1 MPEIKKE
8 QKAAAPCPLYKKC
21 GGCQLQNLNYEEQL
35 RWKERRMI
43 GLMGQFGHVEPVIG
57 MERPLHYRNKVQAA
71 FGLDRK
77 KRIISGVYQSST
89 HRIVPVDRCMIE
101 NEAADAIIVTVRRLL
116 ADFKLLPYHADTG
129 RGFLRHV
136 LVRRGFSTG
145 QVMVVLVTGSPVF
158 PSKNHFVGALLKK
171 HPEITTVLQNINPGR
186 TSLVLGTQEKTL
198 FGPGFIED
206 ELCGCVFRISAQ
218 SFYQINPVQTQVL
231 YETAMEYAALSG
243 QETVV
248 DAYCG
253 TGTIGLIAA
262 RRGAKQVVGVEINRE
277 AVRDA
282 IANAKRNQIKN
293 ARFYCADAGAWM
305 RDMAAAG
312 EQADVV
318 LMDPP
323 RAGSDEAFLSSVLT
337 LAPKRVVYIS
347 CNPETL
353 ARDVLFL
360 TKHGYR
366 VQRIQPVDMFPFTNH
381 IEAVVLLTRQK
392 TNAKHG
398 KSPAVAK

>member
-158 PSKNHFVGALLKK
+158 PSKNHFIGALLKK

-186 TSLVLGTQEKTL
+186 TSLVLAHRKKHSSA
-198 FGPGFIED
+198 PG
-206 ELCGCVFRISAQ
+206 LSKMSCV
-218 SFYQINPVQTQVL
+218 
-231 YETAMEYAALSG
+231 
-243 QETVV
+243 
-248 DAYCG
+248 
-253 TGTIGLIAA
+253 
-262 RRGAKQVVGVEINRE
+262 
-277 AVRDA
+277 AVC
-282 IANAKRNQIKN
+282 
-293 ARFYCADAGAWM
+293 F
-305 RDMAAAG
+305 
-312 EQADVV
+312 
-318 LMDPP
+318 
-323 RAGSDEAFLSSVLT
+323 AFLRSRFIRST
-337 LAPKRVVYIS
+337 PCRRRCFMKQRWNTRRSPGKKRW
-347 CNPETL
+347 
-353 ARDVLFL
+353 
-360 TKHGYR
+360 
-366 VQRIQPVDMFPFTNH
+366 
-381 IEAVVLLTRQK
+381 
-392 TNAKHG
+392 
-398 KSPAVAK
+398 

>member
-158 PSKNHFVGALLKK
+158 PSKNHFVGALLKNC
-171 HPEITTVLQNINPGR
+171 LLY
-186 TSLVLGTQEKTL
+186 TS
-198 FGPGFIED
+198 P
-206 ELCGCVFRISAQ
+206 S
-218 SFYQINPVQTQVL
+218 P
-231 YETAMEYAALSG
+231 
-243 QETVV
+243 
-248 DAYCG
+248 
-253 TGTIGLIAA
+253 
-262 RRGAKQVVGVEINRE
+262 
-277 AVRDA
+277 RD
-282 IANAKRNQIKN
+282 
-293 ARFYCADAGAWM
+293 
-305 RDMAAAG
+305 
-312 EQADVV
+312 
-318 LMDPP
+318 
-323 RAGSDEAFLSSVLT
+323 
-337 LAPKRVVYIS
+337 
-347 CNPETL
+347 
-353 ARDVLFL
+353 
-360 TKHGYR
+360 
-366 VQRIQPVDMFPFTNH
+366 
-381 IEAVVLLTRQK
+381 
-392 TNAKHG
+392 
-398 KSPAVAK
+398 

>member
-145 QVMVVLVTGSPVF
+145 DRKSVV
-158 PSKNHFVGALLKK
+158 
-171 HPEITTVLQNINPGR
+171 
-186 TSLVLGTQEKTL
+186 
-198 FGPGFIED
+198 
-206 ELCGCVFRISAQ
+206 
-218 SFYQINPVQTQVL
+218 
-231 YETAMEYAALSG
+231 
-243 QETVV
+243 
-248 DAYCG
+248 
-253 TGTIGLIAA
+253 
-262 RRGAKQVVGVEINRE
+262 
-277 AVRDA
+277 
-282 IANAKRNQIKN
+282 
-293 ARFYCADAGAWM
+293 
-305 RDMAAAG
+305 
-312 EQADVV
+312 
-318 LMDPP
+318 
-323 RAGSDEAFLSSVLT
+323 
-337 LAPKRVVYIS
+337 
-347 CNPETL
+347 
-353 ARDVLFL
+353 
-360 TKHGYR
+360 
-366 VQRIQPVDMFPFTNH
+366 
-381 IEAVVLLTRQK
+381 
-392 TNAKHG
+392 
-398 KSPAVAK
+398 

>member
-1 MPEIKKE
+1 M
-8 QKAAAPCPLYKKC
+8 
-21 GGCQLQNLNYEEQL
+21 
-35 RWKERRMI
+35 
-43 GLMGQFGHVEPVIG
+43 
-57 MERPLHYRNKVQAA
+57 
-71 FGLDRK
+71 
-77 KRIISGVYQSST
+77 
-89 HRIVPVDRCMIE
+89 
-101 NEAADAIIVTVRRLL
+101 
-116 ADFKLLPYHADTG
+116 
-129 RGFLRHV
+129 
-136 LVRRGFSTG
+136 
-145 QVMVVLVTGSPVF
+145 
-158 PSKNHFVGALLKK
+158 
-171 HPEITTVLQNINPGR
+171 
-186 TSLVLGTQEKTL
+186 
-198 FGPGFIED
+198 
-206 ELCGCVFRISAQ
+206 
-218 SFYQINPVQTQVL
+218 L

-360 TKHGYR
+360 TKRGYR

-398 KSPAVAK
+398 QPPAVAK

>member
-186 TSLVLGTQEKTL
+186 TSLVLGTQEKHSSA
-198 FGPGFIED
+198 PGLSKMSCVAVCFAFLRSRFI
-206 ELCGCVFRISAQ
+206 RS
-218 SFYQINPVQTQVL
+218 T
-231 YETAMEYAALSG
+231 
-243 QETVV
+243 
-248 DAYCG
+248 
-253 TGTIGLIAA
+253 
-262 RRGAKQVVGVEINRE
+262 R
-277 AVRDA
+277 
-282 IANAKRNQIKN
+282 
-293 ARFYCADAGAWM
+293 ADAGA
-305 RDMAAAG
+305 
-312 EQADVV
+312 
-318 LMDPP
+318 L
-323 RAGSDEAFLSSVLT
+323 
-337 LAPKRVVYIS
+337 
-347 CNPETL
+347 
-353 ARDVLFL
+353 
-360 TKHGYR
+360 
-366 VQRIQPVDMFPFTNH
+366 
-381 IEAVVLLTRQK
+381 
-392 TNAKHG
+392 
-398 KSPAVAK
+398 